1 MIIEKVEL
9 GNGNTSASPTK
20 YSPFTIGDE
29 VEVTREEIGYSGA
42 RYEAIIVEPLKP
54 TTPTPTPNPKKE
66 NKKRGFWVQYKH
78 LLSDE
83 CESAPL
89 REFVRK
95 RSLLRPA
102 PPIATKDQLRAF
114 RVNDVVDAFHLAGW
128 WTGVVVSIVDDGDG
142 GNGNGC
148 RFRVSF
154 KDPDEE
160 IEFSEHD
167 LRFHLDWVGG
177 GNWVRPVTPQE
188 KMPLQMGTS
197 SAALDHT
204 IKGTASS
211 KKKLE
216 TDTGTDGLRPPKK
229 LRSRKHIVEALE
241 IQEFPRGKAF
251 TRKPRIFGSVDNQ
264 SSHAMEESKNCS
276 STEITRSSGDCNDLG
291 IEKGVDREL
300 TKEDIE
306 NVVDVGILAPCVHS
320 LQRTGDKDGK
330 LSDSEFQ
337 IVEGTREKSTV
348 DLSARRSFA
357 VPPGLEKQVHESIL
371 HDSVNE
377 QNATNQAEL
386 SSTKTNGI
394 NTSAGA
400 SAAAVQPCG
409 GTTTQQRNEMQDA
422 EPNSIAA
429 PEPSL
434 ALPFKKNSALWREF
448 ESMEIF
454 AKIPQNPHFPPL
466 IQYEEKK
473 REEVAL
479 LKMTKY
485 AFFVERIPK
494 LTIAELNSSDI
505 ISDMLDTI
513 KDLEEYGFDL
523 MPVKRHL
530 NDLLLNNEKQTHLRN
545 KLEEEEGKIRKCNL
559 DKAIAKN
566 EINKIALKIKD
577 LEKELMSAKNVIET
591 MDNHIK
597 VSRSVKGAICDD
609 LRHVELDFEG
619 TVASVKQIFS

>member
-9 GNGNTSASPTK
+9 VNGNASASPTK

-54 TTPTPTPNPKKE
+54 TTPSPNPKKE
-66 NKKRGFWVQYKH
+66 NKKRGFWVEYKH

-83 CESAPL
+83 SESVPL
-89 REFVRK
+89 R
-95 RSLLRPA
+95 
-102 PPIATKDQLRAF
+102 
-114 RVNDVVDAFHLAGW
+114 W
-128 WTGVVVSIVDDGDG
+128 WTGVVVSIVDDG
-142 GNGNGC
+142 C
-148 RFRVSF
+148 RFRVAF
-154 KDPDEE
+154 KDPDED
-160 IEFSEHD
+160 IEFCEHD
-167 LRFHLDWVGG
+167 LRLHLDWIGA

-188 KMPLQMGTS
+188 KMPLQLGTS

-216 TDTGTDGLRPPKK
+216 IDIRTDGVRPPKK

-241 IQEFPRGKAF
+241 NQEFPRPLVSGKAF
-251 TRKPRIFGSVDNQ
+251 TRKPRILGTIDNQ

-276 STEITRSSGDCNDLG
+276 STEITHSSGDCNKLVV
-291 IEKGVDREL
+291 EEGVAREL
-300 TKEDIE
+300 NKEDIE
-306 NVVDVGILAPCVHS
+306 NVVNAGIIAPCVHS
-320 LQRTGDKDGK
+320 LKCTGDKDGK

-337 IVEGTREKSTV
+337 IVEGTGERSTV
-348 DLSARRSFA
+348 DLYAHRSLA
-357 VPPGLEKQVHESIL
+357 VPPGLEKQVHKSTL
-371 HDSVNE
+371 HVSVNE
-377 QNATNQAEL
+377 QNAT
-386 SSTKTNGI
+386 KINGI

-400 SAAAVQPCG
+400 TAAAVQPCG
-409 GTTTQQRNEMQDA
+409 GTTTQQPNEMQDA
-422 EPNSIAA
+422 EPNSITTS
-429 PEPSL
+429 EPSL

-454 AKIPQNPHFPPL
+454 AKIPQNPHFSPL

-473 REEVAL
+473 QEEVAL

-494 LTIAELNSSDI
+494 LTVAELNSSDI
-505 ISDMLDTI
+505 ISDMLDSI

-523 MPVKRHL
+523 MPVKRYL

-545 KLEEEEGKIRKCNL
+545 KLEEEEGKIRKCYL
-559 DKAIAKN
+559 DKAVAKN

-609 LRHVELDFEG
+609 FRHVELHFEG